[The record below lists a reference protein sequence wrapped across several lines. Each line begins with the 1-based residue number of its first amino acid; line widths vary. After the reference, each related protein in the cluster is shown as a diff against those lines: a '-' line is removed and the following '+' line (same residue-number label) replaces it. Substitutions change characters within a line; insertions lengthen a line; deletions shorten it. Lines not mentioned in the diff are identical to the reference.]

1 MDKAFNTI
9 DKRTL
14 LEIVLGDSHIDSYY
28 QEWIDNKMENFKTF
42 FRHLDYEHQKI
53 YLRITHL
60 I

>member
-14 LEIVLGDSHIDSYY
+14 LEIVLGDFHMENYY
-28 QEWIDNKMENFKTF
+28 QEWIDHKMNTFKMF
-42 FRHLDYEHQKI
+42 FNHLDREHQII